1 MLIICYHPPLPL
13 CFFLARRRNY
23 GYYKTQTYERKS
35 LNVIWKMLYLSTVL
49 SVCSCFP
56 PSCFLAAYCFY
67 PIASRLINN
76 FTLVYVILCNNDEW
90 QLTSAVNLSSGWC
103 DACWQTG
110 STAQSVKYKDE
121 FYNQYQG
128 GFLPLTSAGSRSV
141 FAKLP
146 GLQVLKTWHSR
157 KTT

>member
-1 MLIICYHPPLPL
+1 MVTTKHKHMN
-13 CFFLARRRNY
+13 ANH
-23 GYYKTQTYERKS
+23 GMSSE
-35 LNVIWKMLYLSTVL
+35 KMLYLSTVL

-103 DACWQTG
+103 DAC
-110 STAQSVKYKDE
+110 
-121 FYNQYQG
+121 
-128 GFLPLTSAGSRSV
+128 
-141 FAKLP
+141 
-146 GLQVLKTWHSR
+146 
-157 KTT
+157 